1 MNPLLPLNSM
11 KPHLVTRWI
20 GFVGLLLGLGLSRLV
35 AAPLPQA
42 SWLATVGTTW
52 RQPSGED
59 WSYLLYQTSD
69 GTTFSGRTIAIY
81 RKEGDPASPATFTRQ
96 AVTRLQDNPAVIAP
110 LLDRSVNVG
119 QDLNELAEHVTSLFQ
134 SLIPAPSVTLPERLA
149 AVVQGLNADPS
160 LHSRMILLSRR
171 HPGAA
176 LAFGM
181 AWAEPLPKDF
191 RVFTYELRDFDPVAG
206 VDRAVLGR
214 VTIRPGN
221 PLVLPRPGLPIDVP
235 TNSPKAD
242 LLARLRWPTPDPL
255 RRLAPAQMG
264 FNVYRVPKVV
274 AETRGFTTNP
284 PAAGLLAALA
294 RSGSGVEIVNRQPVV
309 PPKEYSAADVADF
322 VNDPNTVFITDDRA
336 RFTGG
341 PGFRDG
347 DQFCYFV
354 SARDLL
360 GRDGEYSQA
369 LCVTICDRVPPSAP
383 RGLKVANDYLIE
395 GTAGV
400 QRLKLTW
407 QPAVDAAA
415 QGVARYAIYRWE
427 DRNQMHEQVDTAL
440 PIAFV
445 EAGGVTNK
453 YTFIDRTSKAPTVEK
468 DAGKVFWYTVRAVQ
482 DTACGPLTSPDC
494 APARGIPRDRVGP
507 SGSPPQLTIREPQLN
522 LSAKPIR
529 IEGGDTNLAENAI
542 RYVLRAVRTNREVA
556 WVEMT
561 ILDKSLPTGV
571 STLGR
576 HYFPP
581 VVAQSYLS
589 HATATTFGS
598 MEWNYISTNRGG
610 VTNVVTFGT
619 ANGITSQQFVV
630 PVQPPTQA
638 GFAGGVQMD
647 LSVAWVT
654 TTAREGHLTHFPRD
668 IVPEL
673 RANGGKV
680 TGIPVQMTVS
690 PDAEQWRLYR
700 KLDDGP
706 LAMISEGD
714 VPPARAGRNAAP
726 AADAQIEWADDSMP
740 INTAAVRYYSQYLDA
755 DGNAGPLIGSL
766 SMGISTPPPPAS
778 ALSLIAG
785 DGGTNDPSTTMSFT
799 WSAAPYGTAR
809 YRIWIGNPARQGAP
823 AMVPIDKFSL
833 TSTGS
838 SGTGTRR
845 GAGPAL
851 AVPPVIDTAF
861 PVLPA
866 IYRDF
871 VTESGITNLPCTVI
885 DTTLVGGRV
894 GVGPV
899 YSNLLQRATI
909 SADLYVMIEP
919 VALDGT
925 VGVASATKRLP
936 AGSGAP
942 ATNAVV
948 PWPRRPLPPP
958 RFDFTQ
964 NIPGFTA
971 LRLRSGDLNGT
982 NNSDFNGIG
991 ILIGTTT
998 IRAKPGF
1005 TPAAGRNA
1013 WLNGEVDPD
1022 DLLFKDSKT
1031 DVPILGQVVFTSTV
1045 ITPPGLELP
1054 VVFVTQSPV
1063 SAVLYRQQIP
1073 SAAFPQPPG
1082 DLLQVS
1088 PLIEGIQ
1095 HKRFTDPLSAPF
1107 APVSIPATRLDDPF
1121 IGIFPFMGTQG
1132 LFLLDTQPIIS
1143 GATYQYFL
1151 VRFDDY
1157 GEMIEVLP
1165 TNPVTATP

>member
-1 MNPLLPLNSM
+1 MNSLLPLISM

-20 GFVGLLLGLGLSRLV
+20 GFVGLLLGLCLSRLD

-110 LLDRSVNVG
+110 LLERSVNVG

-284 PAAGLLAALA
+284 PAAGVLATLA
-294 RSGSGVEIVNRQPVV
+294 RGATGVEIVNRQPVV

-383 RGLKVANDYLIE
+383 NGLKVANDYLIE
-395 GTAGV
+395 GTQGV
-400 QRLKLTW
+400 QRMKLTW
-407 QPAVDAAA
+407 KPAVDAVA

-427 DRNQMHEQVDTAL
+427 DRNQLHEQVDTAL

-445 EAGGVTNK
+445 DAGGVTNK
-453 YTFIDRTSKAPTVEK
+453 YTFIDRTAKAPTVAK

-482 DTACGPLTSPDC
+482 DTACGPLASPDC

-522 LSAKPIR
+522 LSPKSIR
-529 IEGGDTNLAENAI
+529 KEGGDTNLAEGAI
-542 RYVLRAVRTNREVA
+542 RYVLRASRTNREVA
-556 WVEMT
+556 WVEIT
-561 ILDKSLPTGV
+561 VVDKSLPTGA

-581 VVAQSYLS
+581 VIAQTYGS
-589 HATATTFGS
+589 HATAATFNTL
-598 MEWNYISTNRGG
+598 EWNYVSTNRGT

-619 ANGITSQQFVV
+619 ANGITSQQFIV
-630 PVQPPTQA
+630 PVPPPNQP
-638 GFAGGVQMD
+638 GFSGGVQMD
-647 LSVAWVT
+647 LSVEWKTA
-654 TTAREGHLTHFPRD
+654 TARDGHATHFPRD
-668 IVPEL
+668 IIPEM
-673 RANGGKV
+673 RMNGGKV
-680 TGIPVQMTVS
+680 TGIPVEMTVS
-690 PDAEQWRLYR
+690 TDGEQWRLYR

-706 LAMISEGD
+706 LAMIGEGD

-726 AADAQIEWADDSMP
+726 AADAQISFADDSMP
-740 INTAAVRYYSQYLDA
+740 INTAAARYYSQYLDA
-755 DGNAGPLIGSL
+755 DGNAGPLIASL
-766 SMGISTPPPPAS
+766 AIGISTPPPPAS

-785 DGGTNDPSTTMSFT
+785 DGGTNDPSTTMTYT
-799 WSAAPYGTAR
+799 WSAAPYGSAR

-823 AMVPIDKFSL
+823 SL
-833 TSTGS
+833 IPVERINF
-838 SGTGTRR
+838 TGTSSTSPATRR
-845 GAGPAL
+845 NAGPAI
-851 AVPPVIDTAF
+851 AIPSVVDTTF
-861 PVLPA
+861 PLIPA

-871 VTESGITNLPCTVI
+871 VTDTGITNLPCTVI
-885 DTTLVGGRV
+885 DTTLIGGRV
-894 GVGPV
+894 GIGPV

-909 SADLYVMIEP
+909 SADLYVLVEP

-925 VGVASATKRLP
+925 VGVASAAKVLP
-936 AGSGAP
+936 AGAGASS
-942 ATNAVV
+942 TNNLV
-948 PWPRRPLPPP
+948 PWPKRPLPPP
-958 RFDFTQ
+958 RLDFTTGT
-964 NIPGFTA
+964 PGFSA
-971 LRLRSGDLNGT
+971 VRIKNGDLNGT
-982 NNSDFNGIG
+982 NNADFNGIG
-991 ILIGTTT
+991 VLVGTTS
-998 IRAKPGF
+998 I
-1005 TPAAGRNA
+1005 TPKQRLSPATGRNA
-1013 WLNGEVDPD
+1013 WVNGLIDPD
-1022 DLLFKDSKT
+1022 DLLFKDAETSL
-1031 DVPILGQVVFTSTV
+1031 PIFGHILATV
-1045 ITPPGLELP
+1045 TRVTPPGLELP
-1054 VVFVTQSPV
+1054 IVINTQSPV

-1073 SAAFPQPPG
+1073 SASFPQPPG

-1088 PLIEGIQ
+1088 PMLDGIE
-1095 HKRFTDPLSAPF
+1095 HNKYSDPLLVPF
-1107 APVSIPATRLDDPF
+1107 SPVNIPATRLDDPF
-1121 IGIFPFMGTQG
+1121 IGIFPYLGSYG

-1165 TNPVTATP
+1165 TNTVTATP

>member
-1 MNPLLPLNSM
+1 MNPILPLISM

-20 GFVGLLLGLGLSRLV
+20 GLVGLLLGLCVSSLV

-69 GTTFSGRTIAIY
+69 GTSFSGRTIAIY
-81 RKEGDPASPATFTRQ
+81 RKEGDPASPAVFTRQ
-96 AVTRLQDNPAVIAP
+96 AVTRLQDNPVVIAP
-110 LLDRSVNVG
+110 LLERSVNVG

-134 SLIPAPSVTLPERLA
+134 SLIPAPSVSLPERLA
-149 AVVQGLNADPS
+149 AVVQGLNADPT

-264 FNVYRVPKVV
+264 FNVYRVPKAV
-274 AETRGFTTNP
+274 AEARGFTTNP
-284 PAAGLLAALA
+284 PAAGVLAALA
-294 RSGSGVEIVNRQPVV
+294 RGATGVEIVNRQPVV

-395 GTAGV
+395 GTKGV
-400 QRLKLTW
+400 QRLKLSW

-453 YTFIDRTSKAPTVEK
+453 YTFVDRTTKAPSVEK

-507 SGSPPQLTIREPQLN
+507 SGSPPQLTLREPQLN
-522 LSAKPIR
+522 LSSKSIR
-529 IEGGDTNLAENAI
+529 KEGGATNLAENAI
-542 RYVLRAVRTNREVA
+542 RYVLRAARTNREVA
-556 WVEMT
+556 WVEVT
-561 ILDKSLPTGV
+561 ILDNTLPTGA

-581 VVAQSYLS
+581 VIAQAYGS
-589 HATATTFGS
+589 HATEATFTTL
-598 MEWNYISTNRGG
+598 EWNYVSTNRGT

-619 ANGITSQQFVV
+619 ANGITSRQFFV
-630 PVQPPTQA
+630 PVPPPNQP
-638 GFAGGVQMD
+638 GSSGGVQMD
-647 LSVAWVT
+647 LSVEWKTA
-654 TTAREGHLTHFPRD
+654 TARDGHATHFPRD
-668 IVPEL
+668 IIPEM
-673 RANGGKV
+673 RMDGGKV
-680 TGIPVQMTVS
+680 TGIPIEMTVS
-690 PDAEQWRLYR
+690 TDGEQWRLYR

-706 LAMISEGD
+706 LAMIGEGD
-714 VPPARAGRNAAP
+714 VAPARAGRNAAP
-726 AADAQIEWADDSMP
+726 AADAQISFADDAMP
-740 INTAAVRYYSQYLDA
+740 INTASARYYSQYLDA
-755 DGNAGPLIGSL
+755 DGNAGPLIPSIAI
-766 SMGISTPPPPAS
+766 GISTPPPPAS

-785 DGGTNDPSTTMSFT
+785 DGGTNDPSTTMSYT

-823 AMVPIDKFSL
+823 SL
-833 TSTGS
+833 IPVDRITLTGTGS
-838 SGTGTRR
+838 TSPATRR
-845 GAGPAL
+845 NAGPAIAIPSVVDTTFPL
-851 AVPPVIDTAF
+851 IPV
-861 PVLPA
+861 V
-866 IYRDF
+866 YRDF
-871 VTESGITNLPCTVI
+871 VTDTGITNLPCTVI
-885 DTTLVGGRV
+885 DTTLIGGRV
-894 GVGPV
+894 GIGPV
-899 YSNLLQRATI
+899 YSNLLHRATI
-909 SADLYVMIEP
+909 SADLYVLIEP

-925 VGVASATKRLP
+925 VGVASAAKVLP
-936 AGSGAP
+936 AGAGASS
-942 ATNAVV
+942 TNTVV

-958 RFDFTQ
+958 RLDFTTGT
-964 NIPGFTA
+964 PGFSA
-971 LRLRSGDLNGT
+971 VRIRNGDLNGT
-982 NNSDFNGIG
+982 NNADFNGIG
-991 ILIGTTT
+991 VLLGTTSIT
-998 IRAKPGF
+998 PKLGF
-1005 TPAAGRNA
+1005 NPAMGRNA
-1013 WLNGEVDPD
+1013 WLNGQVDPD
-1022 DLLFKDSKT
+1022 DLLFKDPETSL
-1031 DVPILGQVVFTSTV
+1031 PILGQVVITGTRV
-1045 ITPPGLELP
+1045 TPPGLELP
-1054 VVFVTQSPV
+1054 LVMITQLPV
-1063 SAVLYRQQIP
+1063 SAALYRQQVP

-1088 PLIEGIQ
+1088 PMISGIE
-1095 HKRFTDPLSAPF
+1095 HRKYSDPLTAPP
-1107 APVSIPATRLDDPF
+1107 APVNIPATRLNDPF
-1121 IGIFPFMGTQG
+1121 IGIFPHLGSYG